1 MDRLLCL
8 FRLGSLATVSAMFVA
23 AGCAGP
29 GLQVID
35 RAPVPEGD
43 RRLRYTFSGDAAAV
57 VEQAITETA
66 CLLLSGDWELSD
78 CRGASRPESLC
89 DMRSLDEAK
98 AAVAPA
104 IREIPRLRLTSS
116 AQFLELIRTRIPSA
130 EARSDVADARR
141 TAICSDWSDPDGTC
155 GALKVDKIWIFL
167 HAPAGGD
174 GAVDWF
180 EVYLAEPVCTD
191 EFSPGSQT

>member
-1 MDRLLCL
+1 MMDRLLCL
-8 FRLGSLATVSAMFVA
+8 FRLVSLATVIAMFVA

-78 CRGASRPESLC
+78 CLGA
-89 DMRSLDEAK
+89 
-98 AAVAPA
+98 
-104 IREIPRLRLTSS
+104 
-116 AQFLELIRTRIPSA
+116 
-130 EARSDVADARR
+130 
-141 TAICSDWSDPDGTC
+141 
-155 GALKVDKIWIFL
+155 
-167 HAPAGGD
+167 
-174 GAVDWF
+174 
-180 EVYLAEPVCTD
+180 
-191 EFSPGSQT
+191 